1 MLGLEPLVQP
11 RRDSNTSTDFLCLTL
26 FPLPFPWLSE
36 NVPFVQLRPAHS
48 QKHMTD
54 KSLDSVLVL
63 RTLRVRLLPVL
74 MSSQTSVLMTQSSIS
89 ISPDKRAQHGEAEQ
103 REDNDMG
110 DYKIFY
116 LITAR
121 LRYSNILVTGFSDG

>member
-11 RRDSNTSTDFLCLTL
+11 RRDSKTSTDFLCLTL

-54 KSLDSVLVL
+54 KSLDSVL

-74 MSSQTSVLMTQSSIS
+74 MSSQVSVLMTQSSIS

-103 REDNDMG
+103 REDDDMG
-110 DYKIFY
+110 DCKIFH
-116 LITAR
+116 LIIAR
-121 LRYSNILVTGFSDG
+121 LRYSNILVTGLSSDG